1 MIHNIKFRAFVY
13 KNESVD
19 EISQAILNLLPEA
32 EIEAEEAEGL
42 LEDKILILTGVVSK
56 KRYTK
61 DFFNKLLQSTD
72 LEKLN
77 NDLEQK
83 MDEKGTGVIIDVVI
97 DTGFDVAFARAG
109 SASAGTKEPGIGGI
123 WQIVM
128 MFWNEIRPDCWY
140 PVIQYKNL
148 QGDSHAATFPY
159 GGLKHTWKC
168 GEEVKIAWNPQQPEK
183 VYPLEG
189 TWLRKKAIGYLI
201 VSVILLVTSVIL
213 LSIYGTVIGL

>member
-13 KNESVD
+13 KNERVD

-83 MDEKGTGVIIDVVI
+83 MDEKGNWFLR
-97 DTGFDVAFARAG
+97 FD
-109 SASAGTKEPGIGGI
+109 
-123 WQIVM
+123 
-128 MFWNEIRPDCWY
+128 
-140 PVIQYKNL
+140 KNDAL
-148 QGDSHAATFPY
+148 DEKLTVLDKGDSIH
-159 GGLKHTWKC
+159 LK
-168 GEEVKIAWNPQQPEK
+168 VKIAAFPAKKQIAVDK
-183 VYPLEG
+183 VRE
-189 TWLRKKAIGYLI
+189 AID
-201 VSVILLVTSVIL
+201 SFKN
-213 LSIYGTVIGL
+213 

>member
-83 MDEKGTGVIIDVVI
+83 MDEKGNWFLR
-97 DTGFDVAFARAG
+97 FD
-109 SASAGTKEPGIGGI
+109 
-123 WQIVM
+123 
-128 MFWNEIRPDCWY
+128 
-140 PVIQYKNL
+140 KNDAL
-148 QGDSHAATFPY
+148 DEKLTVLDKGDSIH
-159 GGLKHTWKC
+159 LK
-168 GEEVKIAWNPQQPEK
+168 VKIAAFPAKKQIAVDK
-183 VYPLEG
+183 VRAVSYTHLTLP
-189 TWLRKKAIGYLI
+189 TKA
-201 VSVILLVTSVIL
+201 
-213 LSIYGTVIGL
+213 